1 MFENDKDLVKGVHG
15 VHGVKGVQGTRVHWV
30 QGVHGVHGGHGGHG
44 CPFTIHLSPSSLLSG
59 GRRRC
64 LLP

>member
-15 VHGVKGVQGTRVHWV
+15 VHGVKGGMRYMGCMGDM
-30 QGVHGVHGGHGGHG
+30 GVRSL
-44 CPFTIHLSPSSLLSG
+44 FTFHYSPSSLLSG